1 MPRDHTRI
9 HVDIWGDD
17 EWLDV
22 SPEAQ
27 HLYFVLYTWPPSFCG
42 AGDWLPR
49 KIVTRARGWTVPR
62 VLDAA
67 EELVAGEF
75 LLIDIDTEEYLLR
88 SWIKHDGLFRQP
100 NMAVSIA
107 NARIELASRTL
118 KAVVVHE
125 VQKLHAAEPDLVS
138 WNKPAVQKMLS
149 QNAINPTD
157 TDWPSPWDSTSVQAW
172 VSSRDSTSVSTKPST
187 SVQTSPTPAPTPA
200 PSSSS
205 KKSEARG
212 SRLEPDWMPSQDVV
226 AQMRSEHPNVDLKL
240 EHAKFIDHW
249 TSKPGKDGR
258 KIDWNATWR
267 NWIRNARPTTSPAAT
282 TNASA
287 FERKK
292 AANGAVFAAL
302 ADQPSHPEIE
312 Q

>member
-1 MPRDHTRI
+1 MARDHTRI
-9 HVDIWGDD
+9 NVDIWGDD

-49 KIVTRARGWTVPR
+49 KVATRSRGWTVPR

-100 NMAVSIA
+100 NMAVSVA
-107 NARIELASRTL
+107 NARVELASRTL

-125 VQKLHAAEPDLVS
+125 VRKLRSSEPDLVS
-138 WNKPAVQKMLS
+138 WTKPAVARMLE
-149 QNAINPTD
+149 QNAIDPVAV
-157 TDWPSPWDSTSVQAW
+157 DWSSPWDSTSVSTWA
-172 VSSRDSTSVSTKPST
+172 SSRDSTSVSTKPST
-187 SVQTSPTPAPTPA
+187 SVQPCPTPAPAPAPA

-205 KKSEARG
+205 KESGARG
-212 SRLEPDWMPSQDVV
+212 SRLDPDWTPKPEVV
-226 AQMRSEHPNVDLKL
+226 AQMRSEQPTIDLKA
-240 EHAKFIDHW
+240 EHAKFVDYW
-249 TSKPGKDGR
+249 LSKPGKDGR
-258 KIDWNATWR
+258 KVDWNATWR
-267 NWIRNARPTTSPAAT
+267 NWIRNARPS
-282 TNASA
+282 
-287 FERKK
+287 
-292 AANGAVFAAL
+292 ANGHTGSTADKRVAQAQAL
-302 ADQPSHPEIE
+302 KDKPPTRLELT
-312 Q
+312 